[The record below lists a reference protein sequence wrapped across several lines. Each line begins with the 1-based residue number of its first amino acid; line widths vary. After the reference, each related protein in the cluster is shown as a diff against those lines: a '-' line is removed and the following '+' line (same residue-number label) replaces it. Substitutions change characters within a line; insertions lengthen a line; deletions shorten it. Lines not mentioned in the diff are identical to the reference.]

1 MLAAQSAFFCLM
13 LMFLSIMA
21 INHLSHGA
29 ALSFKICKGIIIIF
43 DEDSQPW
50 KEN

>member
-21 INHLSHGA
+21 INHLSHEA
-29 ALSFKICKGIIIIF
+29 ALSFKIFKGIIVIF

-50 KEN
+50 KEI